1 MVFYAVFI
9 LVLVAIV
16 ATAITTFEVANNH
29 GTTTSTASVSAT
41 VLYSLIFN
49 QTGTCD
55 NLVTYIAPWA
65 VVLNNKTEMSQPP
78 NLDLQKIG
86 DWAASPANK
95 GYSEINFSVPDGTY
109 RYVVYPTNAFLDE
122 GTVTVQGA
130 NKVVQVGDGTAGCT
144 AEQSTSYVLTT
155 TNSGA
160 SIP

>member
-65 VVLNNKTEMSQPP
+65 VVLNKNRDVS
-78 NLDLQKIG
+78 
-86 DWAASPANK
+86 
-95 GYSEINFSVPDGTY
+95 
-109 RYVVYPTNAFLDE
+109 
-122 GTVTVQGA
+122 
-130 NKVVQVGDGTAGCT
+130 T
-144 AEQSTSYVLTT
+144 AESRPAKDRRLGSESRKQR
-155 TNSGA
+155 
-160 SIP
+160 IF